1 MTTNDDDDDDGG
13 LGASSPS
20 YTNPIDINTCHASLY
35 TQSTTQH
42 TVPVP
47 PQHLHQPAGATA
59 VNSTSPAPPPP
70 PSSLSTLWQK
80 AQILLYNQGFRVI
93 HQING
98 ETNGDALPSRETLLT
113 TLYDVVKDC
122 TKKTD
127 YITLMTD
134 YKSTL
139 ERKLAQIQ
147 ARSEMR
153 IKTLEKHAHEYNTRA
168 EQAEKASREM
178 HEAVEQLRRAGMN
191 ADKEAKR
198 LKAITIQ
205 QEKQL
210 KIKSVEIERL
220 GNHLQDVLKKESRRA
235 QADRDAYHSIRRAY
249 VTGRGE
255 AGQTSSRRVAAAA
268 GPLRQVDIVRIF
280 ENENTSLQEEL
291 AAARAEVGLLQQ
303 RLVAVQSDGSGGGGG
318 GMTGATSTA
327 TASWHHT
334 RQRQLECMEEQT
346 SCLVRRAA
354 VAEEKCALLQQEVEE
369 LRREVAAR
377 PPPQA
382 VESLR
387 RQLAAAKS
395 TPTTTSTLN
404 HSPYHHYNNNN
415 LSPSSSLFVP
425 RPLTAAEVLVRTRL
439 GVDCADR
446 LPRPVLSQLIQDA
459 CVLLRCNDPMDVCK
473 YIADIMQ
480 KNIALVDGSGNGEDN
495 GGGGGKR
502 GGNMAM
508 TTSSS
513 SSNNSNT
520 RPLTPKAG
528 GVMGERSS
536 KGKGKRF
543 FPDFQVYVPGPGGSV
558 RIE

>member
-1 MTTNDDDDDDGG
+1 MTE
-13 LGASSPS
+13 
-20 YTNPIDINTCHASLY
+20 YK
-35 TQSTTQH
+35 TT
-42 TVPVP
+42 
-47 PQHLHQPAGATA
+47 
-59 VNSTSPAPPPP
+59 
-70 PSSLSTLWQK
+70 
-80 AQILLYNQGFRVI
+80 F
-93 HQING
+93 
-98 ETNGDALPSRETLLT
+98 
-113 TLYDVVKDC
+113 
-122 TKKTD
+122 
-127 YITLMTD
+127 
-134 YKSTL
+134 
-139 ERKLAQIQ
+139 ERRMAQIQ
-147 ARSEMR
+147 ARSEVQ
-153 IKTLEKHAHEYNTRA
+153 IKTLEKHADRYNTRA
-168 EQAEKASREM
+168 EQAEKTSREM
-178 HEAVEQLRRAGMN
+178 HEAVEQLRRVGMS

-210 KIKSVEIERL
+210 RIKSAEIERL
-220 GNHLQDVLKKESRRA
+220 GNHLQDMLKKESRRA

-255 AGQTSSRRVAAAA
+255 AGHTGSRRVAAAA

-280 ENENTSLQEEL
+280 ENENASLQEDL

-303 RLVAVQSDGSGGGGG
+303 RLVAVQDGGGGDCR
-318 GMTGATSTA
+318 MTAPPQSSSSSSSSST
-327 TASWHHT
+327 TTTTTMASWYHT

-354 VAEEKCALLQQEVEE
+354 VAEEKCVLLQHEVEE

-395 TPTTTSTLN
+395 TTTSATSTAN
-404 HSPYHHYNNNN
+404 CTSYHLYNNNN
-415 LSPSSSLFVP
+415 PSAFASASSVLVP

-446 LPRPVLSQLIQDA
+446 LPRPLLSQLIQDA

-473 YIADIMQ
+473 HIGDLVQM
-480 KNIALVDGSGNGEDN
+480 NIALVGGGVNGEEN
-495 GGGGGKR
+495 SGEGGGAKR
-502 GGNMAM
+502 RGNTTGNM
-508 TTSSS
+508 TTSS
-513 SSNNSNT
+513 NTNTT

-528 GVMGERSS
+528 VMRERSS
-536 KGKGKRF
+536 KGRGKRF

>member
-1 MTTNDDDDDDGG
+1 M
-13 LGASSPS
+13 
-20 YTNPIDINTCHASLY
+20 
-35 TQSTTQH
+35 
-42 TVPVP
+42 
-47 PQHLHQPAGATA
+47 
-59 VNSTSPAPPPP
+59 
-70 PSSLSTLWQK
+70 
-80 AQILLYNQGFRVI
+80 
-93 HQING
+93 
-98 ETNGDALPSRETLLT
+98 
-113 TLYDVVKDC
+113 
-122 TKKTD
+122 
-127 YITLMTD
+127 
-134 YKSTL
+134 
-139 ERKLAQIQ
+139 AQIQ
-147 ARSEMR
+147 TRSEMR
-153 IKTLEKHAHEYNTRA
+153 IKTLEKHVDQYNIRA

-178 HEAVEQLRRAGMN
+178 HDAVEQLRRAGIS

-210 KIKSVEIERL
+210 RIKSAEIERL

-255 AGQTSSRRVAAAA
+255 AGHMGSRRVAAAA

-280 ENENTSLQEEL
+280 ENENASLQGDL

-303 RLVAVQSDGSGGGGG
+303 RLVAVQGGGGG
-318 GMTGATSTA
+318 SRMTAPSSSLSST
-327 TASWHHT
+327 TTTTMASWHHT

-354 VAEEKCALLQQEVEE
+354 VAEEKCVLLQQEVEE

-377 PPPQA
+377 PPPQV

-395 TPTTTSTLN
+395 TTTSTTSTAN
-404 HSPYHHYNNNN
+404 YSPYHHCNNKNP
-415 LSPSSSLFVP
+415 STSSSASASSVLVP

-459 CVLLRCNDPMDVCK
+459 CVLLRCNDPMHVCK
-473 YIADIMQ
+473 YIGDLLQM
-480 KNIALVDGSGNGEDN
+480 NIALVDGGVNGEDN
-495 GGGGGKR
+495 GGGGGGKR
-502 GGNMAM
+502 GGNTTGNM
-508 TTSSS
+508 TSSS
-513 SSNNSNT
+513 NSNNT

-528 GVMGERSS
+528 GMGERSS
-536 KGKGKRF
+536 KGRGKRF

-558 RIE
+558 RID